1 MTAEDLE
8 DTRGKLEHMTEVA
21 KQRDLEIKS
30 LNKVGLVESGSDR
43 ALFLCTTTAH

>member
-1 MTAEDLE
+1 
-8 DTRGKLEHMTEVA
+8 LEHMTEVA

-43 ALFLCTTTAH
+43 APSFITTAHY